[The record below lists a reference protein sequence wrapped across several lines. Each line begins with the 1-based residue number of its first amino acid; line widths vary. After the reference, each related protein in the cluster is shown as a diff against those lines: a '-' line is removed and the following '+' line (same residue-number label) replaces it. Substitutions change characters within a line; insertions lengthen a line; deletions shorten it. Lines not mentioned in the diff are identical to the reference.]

1 MAQPVGP
8 LLSGQVLAERS
19 EQLVGPF
26 PSEQVAQPA
35 HEVPRHRRLIVEM
48 HGRALRVLR
57 IGIAAPSPLSVK
69 ERDQLVL
76 FLLHHKSTV
85 PRTDIISPHARRGS
99 EKSYNAAMALLV
111 RNLSLALDESEDD
124 LWQKAAKRL
133 RVEPDDIQ
141 DCGIVRRALDARFK
155 DRIAY
160 VYNLEVSLVGGPRE
174 EHRIFRRL
182 HRADVA
188 EIPREPHTPLENGIK
203 PLDHRPV
210 VVGFGPA
217 GMFAALWLARHGL
230 RPLVLERGQG
240 VKVRHR
246 DILQRFYREHDFDPE
261 SNLLFGEGGAGAYSD
276 GKLYTR
282 VNDPRMRDILQ
293 VFVDH
298 GGKPDILIDSR
309 PHLGSDWIP
318 TICRRIRDTIISLGG
333 EVRFG
338 ARLDEIAIDDGQV
351 RSIRVGAETIAPGP
365 LLLGIGHSAH
375 DTVRMLIAAGVTIV
389 AKPFQIGVRVEHP
402 QALVDRWQY
411 GQSCGHRR
419 LPPAEYHLVAKRAAA
434 DRGDVYSFCMCPGGI
449 ILPTNESPGIIA
461 TNGASNVSRSGPF
474 ANSGLVLTVPV
485 EEIGNDPLIG
495 LDFIHRW
502 ERAAFE
508 LTGGSYEVPAQRATD
523 FIADRAS
530 DGKLETSYPLGGK
543 WSAIR
548 EILPPFATPAI
559 ARALAD
565 LDIRMKGFAGPDALV
580 TGPETRASAPIRIL
594 RDNVTRESVSTAG
607 LFPIGEGAGY
617 AGGIMSAAADG
628 IATAELLIGRYAPI
642 R

>member
-1 MAQPVGP
+1 MPP
-8 LLSGQVLAERS
+8 M
-19 EQLVGPF
+19 P
-26 PSEQVAQPA
+26 
-35 HEVPRHRRLIVEM
+35 
-48 HGRALRVLR
+48 
-57 IGIAAPSPLSVK
+57 
-69 ERDQLVL
+69 
-76 FLLHHKSTV
+76 
-85 PRTDIISPHARRGS
+85 
-99 EKSYNAAMALLV
+99 LLV
-111 RNLSLALDESEDD
+111 RNLALGLDESEEA
-124 LWQKAAKRL
+124 LHQKAARRL
-133 RVEPDDIQ
+133 RVEPGDIRA
-141 DCGIVRRALDARFK
+141 CGIVRRALDARFK

-160 VYNLEVSLVGGPRE
+160 VYNVEVSLAGGPKE
-174 EHRIFRRL
+174 ERRILRRL

-188 EIPREPHTPLENGIK
+188 ELANEPPAPLESGTE
-203 PLDHRPV
+203 PLDRRPV
-210 VVGFGPA
+210 IVGFGPA

-246 DILQRFYREHDFDPE
+246 DILQRFYRDHDFDSE

-282 VNDPRMRDILQ
+282 VNDPRMRDILR
-293 VFVDH
+293 VFVEH

-318 TICRRIRDTIISLGG
+318 TICRRIRGTILSLGG

-338 ARLDEIAIDDGQV
+338 ARLEEIAIDDGRV
-351 RSIRVGAETIAPGP
+351 RSIRVGGETITPGP

-375 DTVRMLIAAGVTIV
+375 DTVRMLVAAGVSIV

-402 QALVDRWQY
+402 QTLVDRWQY
-411 GQSCGHRR
+411 GAACERGR
-419 LPPAEYHLVAKRAAA
+419 LPPAEYHLVAKGAAA
-434 DRGDVYSFCMCPGGI
+434 DRGDVYSFCMCPGGV

-461 TNGASNVSRSGPF
+461 TNGASNVSRSGRF

-485 EEIGNDPLIG
+485 EEIGNDPLVG

-502 ERAAFE
+502 ERAAYE
-508 LTGGSYEVPAQRATD
+508 LTGGTYEVPAQRATD

-543 WSAIR
+543 WARIR

-559 ARALAD
+559 QRALAD
-565 LDIRMKGFAGPDALV
+565 LDVRMRGFAGPDALV
-580 TGPETRASAPIRIL
+580 TGPESRASAPIRIL
-594 RDNVTRESVSTAG
+594 RDAGTRESVSTAG

-628 IATAELLIGRYAPI
+628 MATAELLIRRYAPM